1 MTALSNVEIS
11 CLPGAMSAHAG
22 QASRAVANLHI
33 VPHVELKLARKRRN
47 PPPAIK
53 VVSAIDLTQYGA
65 YRERQRL
72 NRRLCH
78 GHIEAAELYQ
88 EILDPFLRKHKAGD
102 PMVKNTRDGVYWWG
116 RSWEKYAAKMH
127 WTERQVKYR
136 LKQLR
141 EFGLIATR
149 MAKTPFNMLQVRPLV
164 AEGAAYL
171 TGTPDA
177 SNYPGLKS
185 ESEPQSL
192 TGQGTQP
199 INCPQAVGQDL
210 SSGSKTKIVP
220 IKALGLQVGLKE
232 VGGKPPG
239 DKNNPESKSKPV
251 DASLTTTHA
260 SPETASGKSCVLS
273 QKPNQDKSKSTPET
287 ESTPAPYKQPNTA
300 PKKARTSSYVDDCYR
315 AMREHHPDS
324 FMPFKKAHRNNLSS
338 LAVRLH
344 KSGRLQARGT
354 DEHAFLQWVFGDG
367 WYTCALEFG
376 EYWSLEK
383 GERVPARMWPDV
395 EALFGAAGEA
405 NLKMAVN
412 LFLNDLEQQQHAL
425 PPGSLS

>member
-1 MTALSNVEIS
+1 MSDLSNPATNCTGWSLIESIIHSTTTADLETARVETK
-11 CLPGAMSAHAG
+11 P
-22 QASRAVANLHI
+22 
-33 VPHVELKLARKRRN
+33 ARKKK
-47 PPPAIK
+47 PLAAAIK
-53 VVSAIDLTQYGA
+53 VVSAIDMTKHGA
-65 YRERQRL
+65 YRERKRL
-72 NRRLCH
+72 NLLLCH
-78 GHIEAAELYQ
+78 GHYEAAELYQ

-116 RSWEKYAAKMH
+116 RSWEAYAAKLH
-127 WTERQVKYR
+127 WTDRQVKYR
-136 LKQLR
+136 LSQLR
-141 EFGLIATR
+141 DFGLIATR
-149 MAKTPFNMLQVRPLV
+149 MAKTPFNMLQARPLV

-220 IKALGLQVGLKE
+220 IKALGLEVGLKE

-239 DKNNPESKSKPV
+239 DKSKTESTPESTSKPV

-260 SPETASGKSCVLS
+260 SLKLPQAKAVLS
-273 QKPNQDKSKSTPET
+273 QKQNQDKSKT
-287 ESTPAPYKQPNTA
+287 ESNPSPGSATPPLNPA
-300 PKKARTSSYVDDCYR
+300 PKKARSSSYVDDCYG

-324 FMPFKKAHRNNLSS
+324 FMPFKKAQRANLSS

-344 KSGRLQARGT
+344 KSGRLQAQGT
-354 DEHAFLQWVFGDG
+354 DEHAFLQWVFGNG
-367 WYTCALEFG
+367 WYTCALEFE

-383 GERVPARMWPDV
+383 RERVPVKMWPDV
-395 EALFGAAGEA
+395 QALFGAAGEA
-405 NLKMAVN
+405 NLKTAVN
-412 LFLNDLEQQQHAL
+412 LFLGELA
-425 PPGSLS
+425 GSLS